1 MSRPIIAITAFCNPA
16 PCSNLLLGS
25 GSAYTDAVLGAGGY
39 PVILAPA
46 YDLSLLDDLRDRFA
60 GVILTGGPDV
70 PGHYYGQDNHPDMNT
85 LHEQRARWDLALA
98 AKLLQWPEM
107 PVLGVCLGCQELNVA
122 GGGTL
127 HQHLPDAY
135 PQGLKH
141 SFAPGDAENFHR
153 ARIAEDSLLAELFAP
168 GEQLINSSHHQAVK
182 EIAPGFR
189 AVAWSADGV
198 VEAIEPLDLSSR
210 KFCLGVQWHP
220 ERIQHLPLQ
229 RKILQRFIQSCR

>member
-127 HQHLPDAY
+127 HQHLPDA
-135 PQGLKH
+135 
-141 SFAPGDAENFHR
+141 
-153 ARIAEDSLLAELFAP
+153 
-168 GEQLINSSHHQAVK
+168 
-182 EIAPGFR
+182 
-189 AVAWSADGV
+189 
-198 VEAIEPLDLSSR
+198 
-210 KFCLGVQWHP
+210 
-220 ERIQHLPLQ
+220 
-229 RKILQRFIQSCR
+229 